1 MDRSDWSSIF
11 HAFDV
16 RSHHNGYK
24 PYVKGFQCNTKEI
37 SNKQVLTMAL
47 YVRQWKLE
55 YQGLGRVRNHL
66 TPIFDRQITISL
78 AKLPKF

>member
-1 MDRSDWSSIF
+1 MGTNPVSK
-11 HAFDV
+11 AC
-16 RSHHNGYK
+16 
-24 PYVKGFQCNTKEI
+24 QCSTKEI

-66 TPIFDRQITISL
+66 TPIFGRQITIFL
-78 AKLPKF
+78 AKFMQNCPNFTYNGCL